1 MMHDMVVFGEDWG
14 RHPSSTQHL
23 VRRLSGDRSVL
34 WVNSIGMRR
43 PRLNRADMHR
53 LFEKAN
59 SIFSKRVQE
68 PVLENRNVVP
78 DNMRVL
84 SPVAIPWPGNPA
96 ASCLLYT
103 SPSPRDLSTSRM
115 PSSA

>member
-1 MMHDMVVFGEDWG
+1 MHDMVVFGEDWG

-23 VRRLSGDRSVL
+23 VRRLSGDRSML

-53 LFEKAN
+53 MFEKAN

-78 DNMRVL
+78 DL
-84 SPVAIPWPGNPA
+84 SLIHI
-96 ASCLLYT
+96 
-103 SPSPRDLSTSRM
+103 
-115 PSSA
+115 